1 MDFISYNPNRY
12 TEDQMRSRIDAM
24 LEKMQ
29 DRRSVR
35 EFSQEPVPL
44 DVVQKCIQ
52 IAGTAPSGAHK
63 QPWTF
68 CLVTDSEIRRK
79 IRIAAEEEEYR
90 NYHGRMSEEWLDDLK
105 QFKTD
110 HVKPFIE
117 NAPGLIIVFKHSYE
131 KIEEGRKSNYYVNE
145 SVGIA
150 VGMLLAALHEVGL
163 VALTHTPSPMNFLS
177 EILERPENE
186 RAYLNIPF
194 GFTAQGCKVP
204 NIQRKSLDEI
214 MKEY

>member
-1 MDFISYNPNRY
+1 MDLIPYNPNKY
-12 TEDQMRSRIDAM
+12 TEGQMRSRISDM

-35 EFSQEPVPL
+35 EFSPEPVPL
-44 DVVQKCIQ
+44 DVVRKCIQ

-68 CLVTDSEIRRK
+68 CLVTNPEIRRK
-79 IRIAAEEEEYR
+79 IRKAAEEEEYR
-90 NYHGRMSEEWLDDLK
+90 NYHGRMSEEWLEDLK
-105 QFKTD
+105 PFNTD
-110 HVKPFIE
+110 HIKPFIE

-131 KIEEGRKSNYYVNE
+131 KIEAGRKTNYYVNE

-150 VGMLLAALHEVGL
+150 VGMLLSALHEVGL

-177 EILERPENE
+177 TILERPENE

-194 GFTAQGCKVP
+194 GYSAEGCQVP
-204 NIQRKSLDEI
+204 NINRKSLNEI
-214 MKEY
+214 LKEY

>member
-1 MDFISYNPNRY
+1 MDFIPYKHQRF
-12 TEDQMRSRIDAM
+12 TEDQMRQRIADL

-29 DRRSVR
+29 GRRSVR
-35 EFSQEPVPL
+35 EFSPDPVPL
-44 DVVQKCIQ
+44 DVVKKCIEV
-52 IAGTAPSGAHK
+52 AGTAPSGAHK

-68 CLVTDSEIRRK
+68 CLVTDPAIRKEIRK
-79 IRIAAEEEEYR
+79 AAEEEEFI
-90 NYHGRMSEEWLDDLK
+90 NYNGRMSEEWLGDLK

-131 KIEEGRKSNYYVNE
+131 KLEEGKKSNYYVNE

-150 VGMLLAALHEVGL
+150 VGMLLSALHEVGL
-163 VALTHTPSPMNFLS
+163 VALTHTPSPMNFLAK
-177 EILERPENE
+177 ILERPENE

-194 GFTAQGCKVP
+194 GYPADDCMVP
-204 NIQRKSLDEI
+204 KIERKRLDVI
-214 MKEY
+214 LKEY